1 MITAYFQACNRI
13 RAAGWEDQRREV
25 SVVWDHF
32 FSENVS
38 TECEH
43 VKGIAV
49 LCVFSGTLFISVT
62 CKNNLIFLAILS
74 AYSEAEKAETT
85 HKLTLSSLWLMIWV

>member
-13 RAAGWEDQRREV
+13 RAAGWEHQRREV

-49 LCVFSGTLFISVT
+49 LCVASLEH
-62 CKNNLIFLAILS
+62 FLYQLHI
-74 AYSEAEKAETT
+74 KI
-85 HKLTLSSLWLMIWV
+85 TLSS